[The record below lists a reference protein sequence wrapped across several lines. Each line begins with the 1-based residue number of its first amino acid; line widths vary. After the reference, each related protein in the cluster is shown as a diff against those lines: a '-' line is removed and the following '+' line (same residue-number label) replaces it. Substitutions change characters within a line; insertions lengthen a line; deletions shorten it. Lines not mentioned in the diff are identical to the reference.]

1 MFDMKKIIALAL
13 AAAIF
18 VPNAVLAKEAEPAS
32 APETLFENERKEEPL
47 YEKGNFSNSFT
58 EVEHRNNSRAWREGM
73 VGGNGETG
81 FVTSGSPYTDTI
93 IYQHMYFN
101 YPSSQP
107 RVIPDYLTEQLEEAR
122 ENVFNLN
129 DAWKIWDYDSNGNK
143 VTRSRTY
150 FYSYH
155 PGAQLRITSEN
166 ADKYSNYKRW
176 TNYETAEVGVKY
188 TDKYG
193 EWKRTTFTSRE
204 DNVTIT
210 KIEKSSEGQLI
221 NDIISIDNIS
231 EMYKAKNGNSRVLDQ
246 RYKKLVG
253 PNADYLA
260 LVSHYPVYTGSPL
273 YDGGFG
279 NVIKIIAEGENAEKE
294 VGNQIKKLK
303 GVGSVTYSSK
313 DEELNKLIDKQ
324 GKDGKELFESYRED
338 NPLGSAYE
346 VEAKDPTKLASLAK
360 KIQDIP
366 NVNSV
371 NYGGDSTQSMV
382 TTLNTIQKAG
392 SVFIVGLVIVA
403 LFMISNTIKITITA
417 RSTEISIMRMVGAS
431 NWYIRIPFM
440 LEGMLIGLFGAIIPI
455 LVLVYGYG
463 ALYNYTGG
471 SLMSS
476 MLVLKAPMPF
486 IRDFSFI
493 LAGLGAGVGLIGS
506 FVSMRRFLKF

>member
-1 MFDMKKIIALAL
+1 MKELISCIKNLPKHFKESLVNLWRNGAMSFSS
-13 AAAIF
+13 IF
-18 VPNAVLAKEAEPAS
+18 A
-32 APETLFENERKEEPL
+32 
-47 YEKGNFSNSFT
+47 
-58 EVEHRNNSRAWREGM
+58 
-73 VGGNGETG
+73 
-81 FVTSGSPYTDTI
+81 
-93 IYQHMYFN
+93 
-101 YPSSQP
+101 
-107 RVIPDYLTEQLEEAR
+107 
-122 ENVFNLN
+122 
-129 DAWKIWDYDSNGNK
+129 
-143 VTRSRTY
+143 
-150 FYSYH
+150 
-155 PGAQLRITSEN
+155 
-166 ADKYSNYKRW
+166 
-176 TNYETAEVGVKY
+176 
-188 TDKYG
+188 
-193 EWKRTTFTSRE
+193 
-204 DNVTIT
+204 VTIT
-210 KIEKSSEGQLI
+210 LLLIGVISVLALNVQDISANIEDGVRIYVKLER
-221 NDIISIDNIS
+221 SID
-231 EMYKAKNGNSRVLDQ
+231 
-246 RYKKLVG
+246 
-253 PNADYLA
+253 
-260 LVSHYPVYTGSPL
+260 
-273 YDGGFG
+273 
-279 NVIKIIAEGENAEKE
+279 ENAEKE

-303 GVGSVTYSSK
+303 GVESVTYSSK

-346 VEAKDPTKLASLAK
+346 VEAKDSTKLASLAK

>member
-1 MFDMKKIIALAL
+1 MKELISCIKNLPKHFKESLVNLWRNGAMSFSS
-13 AAAIF
+13 IF
-18 VPNAVLAKEAEPAS
+18 A
-32 APETLFENERKEEPL
+32 
-47 YEKGNFSNSFT
+47 
-58 EVEHRNNSRAWREGM
+58 
-73 VGGNGETG
+73 
-81 FVTSGSPYTDTI
+81 
-93 IYQHMYFN
+93 
-101 YPSSQP
+101 
-107 RVIPDYLTEQLEEAR
+107 
-122 ENVFNLN
+122 
-129 DAWKIWDYDSNGNK
+129 
-143 VTRSRTY
+143 
-150 FYSYH
+150 
-155 PGAQLRITSEN
+155 
-166 ADKYSNYKRW
+166 
-176 TNYETAEVGVKY
+176 
-188 TDKYG
+188 
-193 EWKRTTFTSRE
+193 
-204 DNVTIT
+204 VTIT
-210 KIEKSSEGQLI
+210 LLLIGVISVLALNVQDISANIEDGVRIYVKLER
-221 NDIISIDNIS
+221 SID
-231 EMYKAKNGNSRVLDQ
+231 
-246 RYKKLVG
+246 
-253 PNADYLA
+253 
-260 LVSHYPVYTGSPL
+260 
-273 YDGGFG
+273 
-279 NVIKIIAEGENAEKE
+279 ENAEKE

-303 GVGSVTYSSK
+303 GVGSVTYSSQ

>member
-1 MFDMKKIIALAL
+1 MKELISCIKNLPKHFKESLVNLWRNGAMSFSS
-13 AAAIF
+13 IF
-18 VPNAVLAKEAEPAS
+18 A
-32 APETLFENERKEEPL
+32 
-47 YEKGNFSNSFT
+47 
-58 EVEHRNNSRAWREGM
+58 
-73 VGGNGETG
+73 
-81 FVTSGSPYTDTI
+81 
-93 IYQHMYFN
+93 
-101 YPSSQP
+101 
-107 RVIPDYLTEQLEEAR
+107 
-122 ENVFNLN
+122 
-129 DAWKIWDYDSNGNK
+129 
-143 VTRSRTY
+143 
-150 FYSYH
+150 
-155 PGAQLRITSEN
+155 
-166 ADKYSNYKRW
+166 
-176 TNYETAEVGVKY
+176 
-188 TDKYG
+188 
-193 EWKRTTFTSRE
+193 
-204 DNVTIT
+204 VTIT
-210 KIEKSSEGQLI
+210 LLLIGVISVLALNVQDISANIEDGVRIYVKLER
-221 NDIISIDNIS
+221 SID
-231 EMYKAKNGNSRVLDQ
+231 
-246 RYKKLVG
+246 
-253 PNADYLA
+253 
-260 LVSHYPVYTGSPL
+260 
-273 YDGGFG
+273 
-279 NVIKIIAEGENAEKE
+279 ENAEKE

-303 GVGSVTYSSK
+303 GVESVTYSSK

-476 MLVLKAPMPF
+476 MLVLKAPMSF

>member
-1 MFDMKKIIALAL
+1 MKELISCIKNLPKHFKESLVNLWRNGAMSLSS
-13 AAAIF
+13 IF
-18 VPNAVLAKEAEPAS
+18 A
-32 APETLFENERKEEPL
+32 
-47 YEKGNFSNSFT
+47 
-58 EVEHRNNSRAWREGM
+58 
-73 VGGNGETG
+73 
-81 FVTSGSPYTDTI
+81 
-93 IYQHMYFN
+93 
-101 YPSSQP
+101 
-107 RVIPDYLTEQLEEAR
+107 
-122 ENVFNLN
+122 
-129 DAWKIWDYDSNGNK
+129 
-143 VTRSRTY
+143 
-150 FYSYH
+150 
-155 PGAQLRITSEN
+155 
-166 ADKYSNYKRW
+166 
-176 TNYETAEVGVKY
+176 
-188 TDKYG
+188 
-193 EWKRTTFTSRE
+193 
-204 DNVTIT
+204 VTIT
-210 KIEKSSEGQLI
+210 LLLMGVISVLALNVQDISANIEDGVRIYVKLER
-221 NDIISIDNIS
+221 SID
-231 EMYKAKNGNSRVLDQ
+231 
-246 RYKKLVG
+246 
-253 PNADYLA
+253 
-260 LVSHYPVYTGSPL
+260 
-273 YDGGFG
+273 
-279 NVIKIIAEGENAEKE
+279 ENAEKE

-313 DEELNKLIDKQ
+313 DEELFKLIDNQ

>member
-1 MFDMKKIIALAL
+1 MKELISCIKNLPKHFKESLVNLWRNGAMSFSS
-13 AAAIF
+13 IF
-18 VPNAVLAKEAEPAS
+18 A
-32 APETLFENERKEEPL
+32 
-47 YEKGNFSNSFT
+47 
-58 EVEHRNNSRAWREGM
+58 
-73 VGGNGETG
+73 
-81 FVTSGSPYTDTI
+81 
-93 IYQHMYFN
+93 
-101 YPSSQP
+101 
-107 RVIPDYLTEQLEEAR
+107 
-122 ENVFNLN
+122 
-129 DAWKIWDYDSNGNK
+129 
-143 VTRSRTY
+143 
-150 FYSYH
+150 
-155 PGAQLRITSEN
+155 
-166 ADKYSNYKRW
+166 
-176 TNYETAEVGVKY
+176 
-188 TDKYG
+188 
-193 EWKRTTFTSRE
+193 
-204 DNVTIT
+204 VTIT
-210 KIEKSSEGQLI
+210 LLLIGVISVLALNVQDISANIEDGVRIYVKLER
-221 NDIISIDNIS
+221 SID
-231 EMYKAKNGNSRVLDQ
+231 
-246 RYKKLVG
+246 
-253 PNADYLA
+253 
-260 LVSHYPVYTGSPL
+260 
-273 YDGGFG
+273 
-279 NVIKIIAEGENAEKE
+279 ENAEKE

-303 GVGSVTYSSK
+303 GVESVTYSSK

-360 KIQDIP
+360 KFQDIP

>member
-1 MFDMKKIIALAL
+1 MKELISCIKNLPKHFKESLVNLWRNGAMSFSS
-13 AAAIF
+13 IF
-18 VPNAVLAKEAEPAS
+18 A
-32 APETLFENERKEEPL
+32 
-47 YEKGNFSNSFT
+47 
-58 EVEHRNNSRAWREGM
+58 
-73 VGGNGETG
+73 
-81 FVTSGSPYTDTI
+81 
-93 IYQHMYFN
+93 
-101 YPSSQP
+101 
-107 RVIPDYLTEQLEEAR
+107 
-122 ENVFNLN
+122 
-129 DAWKIWDYDSNGNK
+129 
-143 VTRSRTY
+143 
-150 FYSYH
+150 
-155 PGAQLRITSEN
+155 
-166 ADKYSNYKRW
+166 
-176 TNYETAEVGVKY
+176 
-188 TDKYG
+188 
-193 EWKRTTFTSRE
+193 
-204 DNVTIT
+204 VTIT
-210 KIEKSSEGQLI
+210 LLLIGVISVLALNVQDISANIEDGVRIYVKLER
-221 NDIISIDNIS
+221 SID
-231 EMYKAKNGNSRVLDQ
+231 
-246 RYKKLVG
+246 
-253 PNADYLA
+253 
-260 LVSHYPVYTGSPL
+260 
-273 YDGGFG
+273 
-279 NVIKIIAEGENAEKE
+279 ENAEKE

-303 GVGSVTYSSK
+303 GVGSVTYSSI

-324 GKDGKELFESYRED
+324 GKDGKTLFESYRED